1 MQILVHICLETF
13 RNSYI
18 IASPTTRE
26 AIIIDP
32 AGIDTRLIELIEN
45 NHYLLKGVM
54 LTSQRDV
61 HERPVLTLRKIY
73 PVDIYC
79 IRGESKGLPITPIQ
93 PDQTLSLL
101 GFSIL
106 PISMSSFGMN
116 TVAYSIGECLFS
128 GDALSA
134 GLIGEPTSSF
144 AMALL
149 KAEIQEKLLT
159 LPANT
164 MVFPAH
170 GPPST
175 IEAEIQT
182 NPYLQEQHDPV
193 AGDHA
198 R

>member
-18 IASPTTRE
+18 IASPETRE

-45 NHYLLKGVM
+45 NRYQLKGIL
-54 LTSQRDV
+54 LTSQRNIHD
-61 HERPVLTLRKIY
+61 RPVRTLRKIY
-73 PVDIYC
+73 PVDVYC
-79 IRGESKGLPITPIQ
+79 IHGESKDVPVIPIQ

-101 GFSIL
+101 GFAIL
-106 PISMSSFGMN
+106 PVSMSSFGMN

-128 GDALSA
+128 GDVLSA

-149 KAEIQEKLLT
+149 KTEIQEKLLT

-175 IEAEIQT
+175 IEAETRT

-193 AGDHA
+193 ADDRA